1 MKLVN
6 LIFAL
11 LIHQTIWA
19 NSLASFLSLWETTC
33 KVHADSKHQ
42 ELKEI
47 IKNQDQ
53 FNISNWS
60 HSILMILMCM
70 VSSIIL
76 CGCCFLCYRCLLIF
90 NPARRLKQINQL
102 LPTHTLQKHKQ
113 DNFHFSAR
121 APYTGRTI
129 LVREIM
135 PQHPQQQQQ
144 QQH

>member
-6 LIFAL
+6 FIFAL
-11 LIHQTIWA
+11 LLHQTIWA
-19 NSLASFLSLWETTC
+19 NSLASFLPLWETTC
-33 KVHADSKHQ
+33 KVYADSKHQ

-135 PQHPQQQQQ
+135 PQHSQQQ